1 MSESLRSI
9 STGRYSGVLWGLLGI
24 LIFSFTLPFT
34 RIAVATINPLF
45 LTTGRAA
52 LAALF
57 AIIVFAVVRPQRPN
71 KNQVIRLI
79 IVAAGVVI
87 GFPLFTSL
95 ALQSVPSAHGTVV
108 IALLPAVTA
117 LFVVIRTGERP
128 SFLFWVAS
136 IAGAFAVIAFLA
148 LSNGFSGF
156 SLPDIFLVLAVISA
170 AIGYTEG
177 GLLSREVGSWQ
188 TICWALIIAL
198 PVMAPLTIIN
208 LAVVPLSQDPIAWL
222 CFMYTA
228 IFSMFLGFFAWYR
241 GLAIGPMTTVSQV
254 QLSQPVF
261 TLIWSAV
268 ILGEALTPDIL
279 IGGAVVIALA
289 FTAVRARVKTT
300 TPLSLSSDDANTT
313 E

>member
-1 MSESLRSI
+1 MSESPKSLI
-9 STGRYSGVLWGLLGI
+9 TARYAGVLWGLLGI
-24 LIFSFTLPFT
+24 LAFSFTLPFT
-34 RIAVATINPLF
+34 RIAVATINPF
-45 LTTGRAA
+45 FMTTGRAA

-57 AIIVFAVVRPQRPN
+57 ALIVFAVVRPQRPN

-128 SFLFWVAS
+128 SFLFWGAS
-136 IAGAFAVIAFLA
+136 IAGAIAVIAFLA

-177 GLLSREVGSWQ
+177 GLLSRELGSWQ
-188 TICWALIIAL
+188 TICWALIISL
-198 PVMAPLTIIN
+198 PVMAPLT
-208 LAVVPLSQDPIAWL
+208 AVNFVIAPLSHDPIAWL
-222 CFMYTA
+222 CFLYTA
-228 IFSMFLGFFAWYR
+228 LFSMFLGFFAWYR
-241 GLAIGPMTTVSQV
+241 GLAIGPMTSVSQV

-261 TLIWSAV
+261 TLIWSTL
-268 ILGEALTPDIL
+268 ILGEVLTPEIL
-279 IGGAVVIALA
+279 IGGAVIIALA
-289 FTAVRARVKTT
+289 FIAVRARVKTIS
-300 TPLSLSSDDANTT
+300 PPSVRK
-313 E
+313 

>member
-1 MSESLRSI
+1 MSETNKSV
-9 STGRYSGVLWGLLGI
+9 STGRYAGVLWGLLGI

-57 AIIVFAVVRPQRPN
+57 ALIVFAVVRPQRPN

-79 IVAAGVVI
+79 VVAAGVVI

-128 SFLFWVAS
+128 SPLFWVAS
-136 IAGAFAVIAFLA
+136 IAGAIAVLAFLA
-148 LSNGFSGF
+148 LSNGISGF

-170 AIGYTEG
+170 AMGYTEG
-177 GLLSREVGSWQ
+177 GLLSRELGSWQ

-198 PVMAPLTIIN
+198 PVMAPLTAIN
-208 LAVVPLSQDPIAWL
+208 VAIAPLSHDPVAWL
-222 CFMYTA
+222 CFLYTA

-241 GLAIGPMTTVSQV
+241 GLAIGPMTSVSQV

-261 TLIWSAV
+261 TLIWSAA
-268 ILGEALTPDIL
+268 ILGETLTPDIL

-300 TPLSLSSDDANTT
+300 TPLSLSSDDANSTK
-313 E
+313 